1 MARGAD
7 RPRDRPGVARRRGA
21 RARSARR
28 ELQRDL
34 VRRPGGGDRRR
45 DRRRGR
51 QRRERREAPARAT
64 RRRARRVDRRG
75 CPAGI
80 ARDAEPL
87 GVRDVDSAPGGGAP
101 RHHGGSARRV
111 LRAARARL
119 CARGGGVHAGRA
131 DAQPGAEP
139 DALLAGIAR
148 RPRVSA
154 AAAAGCALSGR
165 AVTSRP
171 QAEGRAHRRG
181 RGRGRRS
188 RVAAAAGNVA
198 DSLVQGQGP
207 AGPSRRRTRDVQPED
222 DPDRHRPEPRAAS
235 DPGRGQRRGPRW
247 TGGDGRPG
255 GRRQLGRA
263 LGQHRLERRLR
274 RDGGID
280 RRCGRP
286 HARRRSRS
294 RQLFGA
300 EDQGRRSAGPGRQG
314 GLGQRPQ
321 RAHRLRRPA
330 RRPRLRPGPG
340 HPQARGTQAARGSC
354 PRSTVSQTRASSCR

>member
-1 MARGAD
+1 M
-7 RPRDRPGVARRRGA
+7 
-21 RARSARR
+21 RSPWR
-28 ELQRDL
+28 
-34 VRRPGGGDRRR
+34 
-45 DRRRGR
+45 
-51 QRRERREAPARAT
+51 T
-64 RRRARRVDRRG
+64 RRW
-75 CPAGI
+75 I
-80 ARDAEPL
+80 ALLA
-87 GVRDVDSAPGGGAP
+87 VCP
-101 RHHGGSARRV
+101 RHHGGPAWRV

-171 QAEGRAHRRG
+171 QAEGGAHRRG

-198 DSLVQGQGP
+198 DSIVQGQGP

-247 TGGDGRPG
+247 TADGRPG

-263 LGQHRLERRLR
+263 LGRHRLERRLR

-300 EDQGRRSAGPGRQG
+300 EDQGRRCAGPGGQG
-314 GLGQRPQ
+314 GLGKRPQ

-330 RRPRLRPGPG
+330 RRSRLRPGPG
-340 HPQARGTQAARGSC
+340 HPQARGTQAAQDVPGRRCRKPAPRAAGDSADHRDRDRPRQSTALRRQAGRRAPRRGNPGAGDPGRKCSSSR
-354 PRSTVSQTRASSCR
+354 RSSRWS